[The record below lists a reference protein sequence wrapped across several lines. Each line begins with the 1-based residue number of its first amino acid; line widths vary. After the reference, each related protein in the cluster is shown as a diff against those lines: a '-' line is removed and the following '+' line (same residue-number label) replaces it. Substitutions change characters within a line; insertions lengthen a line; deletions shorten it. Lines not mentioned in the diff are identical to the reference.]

1 MRFFWV
7 SAILCL
13 QISCWTTR
21 QAFGAAMLEDDGES
35 EARALSDVEK
45 LLEDFDNVVP
55 DSGSSGEDHILKQH
69 FENSYRYIKYKL
81 I

>member
-1 MRFFWV
+1 
-7 SAILCL
+7 
-13 QISCWTTR
+13 
-21 QAFGAAMLEDDGES
+21 MLEDDGES